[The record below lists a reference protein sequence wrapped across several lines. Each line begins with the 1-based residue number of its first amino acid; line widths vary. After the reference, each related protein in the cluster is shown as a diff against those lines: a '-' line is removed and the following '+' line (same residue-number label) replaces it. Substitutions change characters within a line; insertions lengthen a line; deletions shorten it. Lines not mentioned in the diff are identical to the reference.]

1 MQTAH
6 FARFASLPTRIGGIA
21 LGLMVAAGSFAIAGS
36 TRGSGA
42 IDDTD
47 PRTGHAADAA
57 RSGEAGAW
65 DLQESAPAAPAA
77 IKPRQWPRCPE
88 CGVVESVRRTQVS
101 VGADGQAIA
110 LDGSAAFAH
119 GSASESA
126 FDANDGAAKCTKSG
140 PSATAR
146 DDVHHGNPAHL
157 AAGKPGQRDRRLG
170 QVEPV
175 TGPLPIPPW
184 HRSSRRIRAYHGL
197 PLLFRPQP
205 ARATASPFAAEE
217 P

>member
-1 MQTAH
+1 MHAARWASRRGKVDIRMQTAH
-6 FARFASLPTRIGGIA
+6 FARFASFPTRIGGIA

-88 CGVVESVRRTQVS
+88 CGVVESVRRAEGA

-110 LDGSAAFAH
+110 SDGSRAFAH

-126 FDANDGAAKCTKSG
+126 FDANDGAEEVYEVSVRLRDGSTTMFTT
-140 PSATAR
+140 ATPR
-146 DDVHHGNPAHL
+146 IWRQGS
-157 AAGKPGQRDRRLG
+157 
-170 QVEPV
+170 QVNV
-175 TGPLPIPPW
+175 IGGSD
-184 HRSSRRIRAYHGL
+184 RSS
-197 PLLFRPQP
+197 P
-205 ARATASPFAAEE
+205 
-217 P
+217 

>member
-47 PRTGHAADAA
+47 PHPGHAADAP

-65 DLQESAPAAPAA
+65 DLQGSAPAAPAA
-77 IKPRQWPRCPE
+77 IRPRQWPRCPE
-88 CGVVESVRRTQVS
+88 CGVVESVRRAEGAA
-101 VGADGQAIA
+101 GADGQAIA
-110 LDGSAAFAH
+110 SDGSRAIAH

-126 FDANDGAAKCTKSG
+126 FDANDGAGEVYEVSVRLRDGTTTTFTT
-140 PSATAR
+140 ATPR
-146 DDVHHGNPAHL
+146 IWRQGS
-157 AAGKPGQRDRRLG
+157 
-170 QVEPV
+170 QVNV
-175 TGPLPIPPW
+175 IGGSDG
-184 HRSSRRIRAYHGL
+184 SS
-197 PLLFRPQP
+197 P
-205 ARATASPFAAEE
+205 
-217 P
+217 

>member
-126 FDANDGAAKCTKSG
+126 FDANDGAEGVYEVSVRHRDGSTTMFTT
-140 PSATAR
+140 ATPR
-146 DDVHHGNPAHL
+146 IWRQGS
-157 AAGKPGQRDRRLG
+157 
-170 QVEPV
+170 QVNV
-175 TGPLPIPPW
+175 IGGSD
-184 HRSSRRIRAYHGL
+184 RSS
-197 PLLFRPQP
+197 P
-205 ARATASPFAAEE
+205 
-217 P
+217 